1 MPHKVQ
7 KLQPKS
13 DLASKVTRSKM
24 THHIEIIG
32 VGNELLIGKITN
44 TNAQWLAKR
53 ITTAGLTVGR
63 MTVIGDDTTEI
74 SKAIQEALKRKP
86 RIIITTGGLG
96 PTFDDKTL
104 EGIGKALNRP
114 CKVNSE
120 AMRMI
125 KEKYQQYA
133 QEGRI
138 EEKVELTPPR
148 VKMAT
153 LPEDAKPLHNPVGT
167 APGVLIKY
175 DDISIIALPGVP
187 PEMEAIFDESVQ
199 PMLKKMAGNAVFFET
214 SIGVDGIMESDLAPL
229 IDKTMHDNPYIYI
242 KSHPG
247 RRDEGKPHL
256 ELHLST
262 TAQDSETAK
271 KRTAKALLQITGLVE
286 EAKRGKV
293 KFKKQQHAEIS

>member
-1 MPHKVQ
+1 
-7 KLQPKS
+7 
-13 DLASKVTRSKM
+13 M

-32 VGNELLIGKITN
+32 VGNELLIGKIAN

-53 ITTAGLTVGR
+53 ITTTGLTVSR

-86 RIIITTGGLG
+86 RVIITTGGLG
-96 PTFDDKTL
+96 PTFDDKTH
-104 EGIGKALNRP
+104 EGIAKALNRP

-120 AMRMI
+120 AMKMI
-125 KEKYQQYA
+125 EEKYQQYIR
-133 QEGRI
+133 EGRI

-153 LPEDAKPLHNPVGT
+153 LPEEAKPLHNPVVT
-167 APGVLIKY
+167 APGVLIKH

-187 PEMEAIFDESVQ
+187 PEMEAIFDESVH

-247 RRDEGKPHL
+247 SRHEGKPHL

-262 TAQDSETAK
+262 TAQDSETAR
-271 KRTAKALLQITGLVE
+271 KRVTKALLQITGLVE

-293 KFKKQQHAEIS
+293 KLRKQQQAETAEP